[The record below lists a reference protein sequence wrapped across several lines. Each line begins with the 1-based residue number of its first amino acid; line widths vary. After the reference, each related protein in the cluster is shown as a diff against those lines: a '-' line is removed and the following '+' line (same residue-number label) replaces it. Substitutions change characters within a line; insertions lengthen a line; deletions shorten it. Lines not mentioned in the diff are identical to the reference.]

1 MARYQRLW
9 DDRLAGDDNYKL
21 RISGEYM
28 LAGNSRLPMWMEI
41 EANGHDEPNLYARV
55 EIRDDVPRLV
65 ELGWRASEH
74 QREIRQKDLRETSVA
89 TILDEVYAM
98 TIIEVRGGK
107 AVLNL
112 GDEGGEQDRKIR
124 ALLDELRVGKG
135 KRRLTTEL
143 LRQVADVYRANI
155 DHAPTEAVAR
165 TFGVRSR
172 MASGYVQRARERG
185 YLPPTK
191 QGKKQA

>member
-1 MARYQRLW
+1 MTRYQRLW
-9 DDRLAGDDNYKL
+9 DDRLAGNDNYTI

-28 LAGNSRLPMWMEI
+28 LAGNSWLPTWVEI
-41 EANGHDEPNLYARV
+41 EVNGHNEPNLFARV

-74 QREIRQKDLRETSVA
+74 QREIRQKDLREQSVA
-89 TILDEVYAM
+89 TILDDVYAM
-98 TIIEVRGGK
+98 TIIEVRDGE
-107 AVLNL
+107 AVLNV
-112 GDEGGEQDRKIR
+112 GAEGSEQDQKMRD
-124 ALLDELRVGKG
+124 LLEELRVGKG
-135 KRRLTTEL
+135 KRRISTEL

-155 DHAPTEAVAR
+155 DQAPTEAVAR

-172 MASGYVQRARERG
+172 MASSYVQRARERDF
-185 YLPPTK
+185 LPPTT